1 MVPKDTRLAALGY
14 ESQKVLADVQVL
26 FEALMNNIFDG
37 TYMTVYNMRENL
49 RETEM
54 KLFAQYACISIVIAY
69 SLNV

>member
-1 MVPKDTRLAALGY
+1 
-14 ESQKVLADVQVL
+14 
-26 FEALMNNIFDG
+26 MNNISDG
-37 TYMTVYNMRENL
+37 ADMAVYNMRENL